1 MGSGIDKNLAP
12 LCSAIG
18 MLETGDPLAGTERNE
33 VSAKNSGMMESWVL
47 ARWENGLSV
56 KSLLTARSNMIINA

>member
-1 MGSGIDKNLAP
+1 M
-12 LCSAIG
+12 
-18 MLETGDPLAGTERNE
+18 ETGDPLAGTERNE

-47 ARWENGLSV
+47 ARWKNRLLV